1 MDSSDVAE
9 TTDLTKT
16 LREATYVA
24 IGFGVLGFQRAQVR
38 RRELAKQLES
48 QRPDLGVQLA
58 EVRAQ
63 IAELGHDLER
73 RIEPALVE
81 ASERVEP
88 LLDQIRQTAVDTA
101 EQLRARLQ
109 SSGRQDDT

>member
-1 MDSSDVAE
+1 MADTSN
-9 TTDLTKT
+9 LTNT

-48 QRPDLGVQLA
+48 QRPELGTQLA

-63 IAELGHDLER
+63 VTELGRDLER
-73 RIEPALVE
+73 RLEPAILE
-81 ASERVEP
+81 ATERLEP
-88 LLDQIRQTAVDTA
+88 LLDQLIAKLEA
-101 EQLRARLQ
+101 
-109 SSGRQDDT
+109 SGRQDDA